1 MTDTQHPS
9 SAPDPARRPEP
20 GSNPEQP
27 PYAEPAPGG
36 YGYGQQDYGQPGYG
50 QQNYGQAGY
59 GPQDYSQPDYSQGYT
74 PQVYGQGYGVTASPY
89 GSADHPQ
96 ATTILVL
103 GIAGFFVSVLGPV
116 AWFMGNRALKEIR
129 ASGAHPGNEQLIVV
143 GRILGII
150 VTVLLALGIL
160 AFLLFVVVAVAA
172 GASG

>member
-1 MTDTQHPS
+1 MTDPQHPS

-27 PYAEPAPGG
+27 PYAEPAPGS

-50 QQNYGQAGY
+50 QQ
-59 GPQDYSQPDYSQGYT
+59 DYSQPDYSQGYA

-96 ATTILVL
+96 GTTILVL

-143 GRILGII
+143 GRILGI
-150 VTVLLALGIL
+150 VGTALLVLGVLG
-160 AFLLFVVVAVAA
+160 FLLFVILAVAA
-172 GASG
+172 GATA